1 MKLSGLRKHPK
12 TFLRL
17 TGLTVEKFDPL
28 LEQLLPIFEKAEK
41 KRLSR
46 PNRQRAM
53 GGGRRYALELGE
65 TLVMVLMYYRLY
77 VTHALLGVLFDV
89 SESTVSR
96 RIGQIEPLLAQI
108 FRMPTR
114 RIELAEEE
122 LIELFVD
129 ATEQEIE
136 RPKKG
141 QKAWYSGK
149 KKRHTIKHQVVV
161 DQTGKIRAVSR
172 AHKGKVHDKKIY
184 DRERV
189 RMPPGVSKTGD
200 KGDQGAQGMHTPIKK
215 PPGGT
220 LTKEQKQHNR
230 TLAQRRMVVEHTLRK
245 MKIFR
250 ILSYRFRTPRKRHTL
265 IFKNVAGV
273 HNVRFA

>member
-1 MKLSGLRKHPK
+1 M
-12 TFLRL
+12 
-17 TGLTVEKFDPL
+17 
-28 LEQLLPIFEKAEK
+28 
-41 KRLSR
+41 
-46 PNRQRAM
+46 
-53 GGGRRYALELGE
+53 
-65 TLVMVLMYYRLY
+65 
-77 VTHALLGVLFDV
+77 THALLGVLFDV

-96 RIGQIEPLLAQI
+96 RIGQMEPLLAQL
-108 FRMPTR
+108 FRIPTR
-114 RIELAEEE
+114 RIEVPEEE

-149 KKRHTIKHQVVV
+149 KKRHTIKHQIVV

-172 AHKGKVHDKKIY
+172 AHKGKVQDKKVY

-200 KGDQGAQGMHTPIKK
+200 KGYQGVQGMHTPIKK
-215 PPGGT
+215 PRGGT

-230 TLAQRRMVVEHTLRK
+230 TLAQRRIVVEHMLRK
-245 MKIFR
+245 RKIFR
-250 ILSYRFRTPRKRHTL
+250 ILSYRFRNPRKRPPL
-265 IFKNVAGV
+265 IFKNVAGLQ
-273 HNVRFA
+273 NVSFV